1 MFLLNFKAR
10 LNVSIEIYLKNIIN
24 EFNEIIERNN
34 IIKKTYGYS
43 LIVED
48 NIDASTAHYYID
60 FLKRYTHQCFLDKY
74 YTVEDSPYLH
84 FYEKNNSINEI
95 LDSIFS
101 ILEMLMEDFCLCEL
115 NGQSSL
121 IYSSQIKE
129 NIDEKTLFD
138 LLFNYYYFIG
148 EFDKGIDLT
157 KKILNLCELKRTAFS
172 PYDLSKQMIKVSVKA
187 KKFTEVYGVIGSID
201 YEFFYEK
208 YPFYTIKDIDITE
221 DMSYVFLDFQK
232 TIESLEESIK
242 EKSDLNDKLRKKDKE
257 LEDMMSMFAHKFRSP
272 LDAIIY
278 NTNHENNPKLY
289 IEAAQTMRGLLD
301 IFSIISTDETILKNK
316 IKADNQGSGTLI
328 RVLSKT
334 LNMIL
339 LHLLSASGSDKIQQH
354 YLVYAKKHG
363 KVDSLTTSKM
373 WNEDFFELERS
384 MQSEWESDF
393 SELLS
398 TSCSLQECLDW
409 IENHFFKLEL
419 IGFER
424 DDIQFKEYSVTE
436 SFLTILF
443 NEIIVNTF
451 KYYSSETKQSVVIE
465 LNERDENQVIICRNP
480 SIKRERTTIKGSG
493 KGHVF
498 LSALASKIGSNFT
511 KPKPQ
516 DNFVVE
522 FAIPSELLISN

>member
-1 MFLLNFKAR
+1 MSESELEKRILETLKKNDTDRFYTLESQKF
-10 LNVSIEIYLKNIIN
+10 LKNGEYDN
-24 EFNEIIERNN
+24 ARNLILQVKDYELKEAHLQN
-34 IIKKTYGYS
+34 I
-43 LIVED
+43 
-48 NIDASTAHYYID
+48 
-60 FLKRYTHQCFLDKY
+60 
-74 YTVEDSPYLH
+74 
-84 FYEKNNSINEI
+84 NNSEA
-95 LDSIFS
+95 L
-101 ILEMLMEDFCLCEL
+101 
-115 NGQSSL
+115 
-121 IYSSQIKE
+121 
-129 NIDEKTLFD
+129 
-138 LLFNYYYFIG
+138 
-148 EFDKGIDLT
+148 
-157 KKILNLCELKRTAFS
+157 A
-172 PYDLSKQMIKVSVKA
+172 
-187 KKFTEVYGVIGSID
+187 
-201 YEFFYEK
+201 
-208 YPFYTIKDIDITE
+208 
-221 DMSYVFLDFQK
+221 
-232 TIESLEESIK
+232 
-242 EKSDLNDKLRKKDKE
+242 KKDKE

-301 IFSIISTDETILKNK
+301 IFSIISTDEKILKNK
-316 IKADNQGSGTLI
+316 IKADNQGNGTLI

-393 SELLS
+393 SELIS

-498 LSALASKIGSNFT
+498 LSALASKIGSKFT